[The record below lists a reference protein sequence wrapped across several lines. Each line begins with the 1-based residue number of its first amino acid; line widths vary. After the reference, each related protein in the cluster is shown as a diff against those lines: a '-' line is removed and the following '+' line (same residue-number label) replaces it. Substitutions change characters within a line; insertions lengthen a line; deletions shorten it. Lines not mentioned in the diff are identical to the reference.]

1 MCPQRDFKQL
11 NILLFIEIDR
21 FRRPYC
27 CRLSFT
33 FSECHVQKCPVEG
46 GSLSM
51 TAVISVICVRSDSL
65 TPGVCSMKLQAK

>member
-1 MCPQRDFKQL
+1 MCSQRDFKQL
-11 NILLFIEIDR
+11 NRLLFIEFDR

-33 FSECHVQKCPVEG
+33 FSECPKVSSRG
-46 GSLSM
+46 RYSLSM
-51 TAVISVICVRSDSL
+51 TAVISVICVRCDSI